1 MDPTRFLALV
11 LAGGE
16 GTRLL
21 PLTAECAKPA
31 LPFAGGYR
39 IVDFVLSNLVNS
51 GISSIYVLA
60 QYKPQSLIEH
70 IRNAWAPWRDG
81 ERFIEVVLPAT
92 HGSSFKGTAD
102 AVYQNLHLIDRH
114 RPDLVAVFASD
125 HVYRM
130 DVGQMA
136 FFHQRND
143 AHISIAAVPVPIEEG
158 TQFGIVATTL
168 DGRVTGFQE
177 NPSDRRQSRMIRAVP
192 LRRWGTTCSNLACW
206 RICLNKRMVG
216 ARRISADTYCRA
228 RGAAT
233 GYSPMTFAA
242 IACPAFALARNPI
255 TGAMSARLRPTQQH
269 KQTWLGPSR
278 DSAPRMRGG
287 RLRTMSQSGGSEGRF
302 RKRRQLHPR
311 TAHRVLLDGARAA

>member
-177 NPSDRRQSRMIRAVP
+177 KPERPTPIPNDPSR
-192 LRRWGTTCSNLACW
+192 
-206 RICLNKRMVG
+206 
-216 ARRISADTYCRA
+216 
-228 RGAAT
+228 
-233 GYSPMTFAA
+233 
-242 IACPAFALARNPI
+242 AFASMGNYLFEPRVLADLLEQAHGRGETDFGRHILPRAWRSHRVFAYDFRRNRVPGLRACEEPHYWRDVG
-255 TGAMSARLRPTQQH
+255 TLAAYTAAQADVAGPKPRFSPANARWPVKDNVLN
-269 KQTWLGPSR
+269 
-278 DSAPRMRGG
+278 RGEG
-287 RLRTMSQSGGSEGRF
+287 HEGRF
-302 RKRRQLHPR
+302 R
-311 TAHRVLLDGARAA
+311 